1 MTQRLNNL
9 PTQTEIDEL
18 LRIAMS
24 RHLFLGEALY
34 VVSGYRTTQDKDDV
48 CFPIF
53 AAGQSLLWQH
63 SGAGGCPGMPPPIW
77 HKVPNLQIGRPYRVS
92 DRRNAGMLYVRSIKL
107 LNDHFIQQ
115 SNE

>member
-1 MTQRLNNL
+1 MAQRFNNL
-9 PTQTEIDEL
+9 PTQLEIDEL

-63 SGAGGCPGMPPPIW
+63 SGAGGAVMMPDHW
-77 HKVPNLQIGRPYRVS
+77 VKVVDLHIGRPYRVS
-92 DRRNAGMLYVRSIKL
+92 DRRGAGMLYVRSIKL